1 MAYSPYFS
9 AFMQMMMLDYVAQK
23 VTQRKVIHKKI
34 PYSME
39 RHLLL
44 PSHTQEAQWTCWCC
58 YTKWRFFIQIC
69 TYTYTSI
76 PYSLNFCYSS
86 PWFCVVSV
94 VSLHWY
100 NTDVVQNQKETHLSE
115 MKIKLVGL
123 FSIKMNN

>member
-44 PSHTQEAQWTCWCC
+44 PSHTQERHNELAVVIYNGVFSFKFAPT
-58 YTKWRFFIQIC
+58 YTKLVRHHPVLSYIMLFFSLSNESSQIHRC
-69 TYTYTSI
+69 CSKPKRNPFIRNENKT
-76 PYSLNFCYSS
+76 L
-86 PWFCVVSV
+86 
-94 VSLHWY
+94 
-100 NTDVVQNQKETHLSE
+100 
-115 MKIKLVGL
+115 GL
-123 FSIKMNN
+123 FSVKMNN